1 MDLEKLENLPKR
13 EGMYSKKL
21 NHWER
26 NYRCVKIDGASIYK
40 FTNRVIENYIGK
52 SFDDAF
58 SYFCKKV
65 PKYLQYIF
73 LNELDPCY
81 KRWNRFT
88 EFILDENKT
97 IIQNPEYLNW
107 HKEYNKSAP
116 VMFYSYDYKTAYMH
130 RGTKE
135 IISKSE
141 YLNRYWYSKNYIE
154 IIISGYEREFPSK
167 QDKTYKRLMKEK
179 VRLKKLQKQRYK
191 KYLKQKAYSF
201 MTRDEVKK
209 KKEQQE
215 DIIKRDALGFNDES
229 FKGEWY
235 HGQKRKLKQVA

>member
-21 NHWER
+21 DHWER
-26 NYRCVKIDGASIYK
+26 NRRCFKIDGTSIYK

-65 PKYLQYIF
+65 PKHLQYMF
-73 LNELDPCY
+73 LDKFDPHY

-88 EFILDENKT
+88 EFILDENKI
-97 IIQNPEYLNW
+97 IIQNPEYLKWYENY
-107 HKEYNKSAP
+107 HKSTP
-116 VMFYSYDYKTAYMH
+116 VMFYSYDYETAYMH

-135 IISKSE
+135 VISKSV
-141 YLNRYWYSKNYIE
+141 YSNKYWYCKSDVE

-167 QDKTYKRLMKEK
+167 QDKTYKRLMTEK
-179 VRLKKLQKQRYK
+179 TRLKKLQYRRYE
-191 KYLKQKAYSF
+191 KYMKQKAYSF

-215 DIIKRDALGFNDES
+215 DLIRRDALGFDDES

-235 HGQKRKLKQVA
+235 HGQKRKLKQSA